1 MTVENQRNQ
10 SNYRRERWRKL
21 RNIKMKTLMRNMEK
35 EISLQDS
42 ASGAIQTK
50 SLSNQQNQMEENIY
64 QHE

>member
-21 RNIKMKTLMRNMEK
+21 RNIKMEK
-35 EISLQDS
+35 EMSLLDS
-42 ASGAIQTK
+42 ASEAIQTK
-50 SLSNQQNQMEENIY
+50 SLSNQQNQMEEHLY

>member
-21 RNIKMKTLMRNMEK
+21 RNIKMKTLMRKMDPTSE
-35 EISLQDS
+35 
-42 ASGAIQTK
+42 AIQTK
-50 SLSNQQNQMEENIY
+50 SLSNQQNEKEENLL